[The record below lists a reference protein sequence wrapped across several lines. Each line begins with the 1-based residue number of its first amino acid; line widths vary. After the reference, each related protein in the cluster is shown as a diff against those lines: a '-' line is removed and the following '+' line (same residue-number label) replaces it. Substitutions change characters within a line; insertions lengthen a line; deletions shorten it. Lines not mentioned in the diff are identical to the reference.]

1 EPSRLRVVDPADGAR
16 AAAADL
22 GIVAGGD
29 LAAAS
34 FDDGPPDI
42 VLLAVKPA
50 QLDAAVRVCKASVGT
65 APLYLSIAAGKP
77 IASIAEVLGPRA
89 AVVRAMPNTPAAVGR
104 GMTVLTASERV
115 DARQRAA
122 ADELM
127 RAVGMTAWVSD
138 ESAMDAVTA
147 VSGSGPAY
155 VFLLIECLAR
165 AGAAAGLDPKLARTL
180 ATTTVAGAGAYA
192 ELSGEDPAV
201 LRRNLTSPGGTN

>member
-1 EPSRLRVVDPADGAR
+1 SRATVPSRASSRAESGRSTSMSTPNAVRVRRPQPRSNHPGEYGVSAMDERILLIGFGNMGRALVRGWLDRGVEPSRLRVVDPADGAR

-22 GIVAGGD
+22 GLVAGGA

-34 FDDGPPDI
+34 IADGPPAI
-42 VLLAVKPA
+42 VMLAVKPA

-127 RAVGMTAWVSD
+127 RAVGM
-138 ESAMDAVTA
+138 
-147 VSGSGPAY
+147 
-155 VFLLIECLAR
+155 
-165 AGAAAGLDPKLARTL
+165 
-180 ATTTVAGAGAYA
+180 
-192 ELSGEDPAV
+192 
-201 LRRNLTSPGGTN
+201 